1 MSSPQQGRFIFG
13 RLTGRKALE
22 DVDNLSRCR
31 HCTTLGDLMANFEGT
46 TNFRTLPNQRFW
58 NNAETSRQRGHGVLS
73 KMINCSV
80 NSIPA
85 AASVFFYGCR
95 EIYCDKKFETER
107 TCIYCEALFQPSRSQ
122 FFYEHLTFRKK
133 KNLRQV
139 FADFSF
145 SEKQNKILDR
155 TLNQGD
161 TKNQVSAI

>member
-58 NNAETSRQRGHGVLS
+58 NNAETSRQRGHGVIS

-95 EIYCDKKFETER
+95 EIYYDKKFETER
-107 TCIYCEALFQPSRSQ
+107 TCIYCEALFQSSRSQ

-161 TKNQVSAI
+161 TKNQVSAF